1 MALMS
6 PNPALAL
13 PSTMWVVYRFLAGG
27 GVPSTD
33 VLVDSVCPPSVRAHG
48 PGRGEATHVRRSLGI
63 LMELGMAEADAEG
76 VRITGTPGKWDYHQ
90 FIANLRGRIIAPD
103 TPLQREGN
111 DDRPGAA
118 DLVRALAWLLTQP
131 TTDLLWWNGNVEAR
145 VTRDLFANDTRWNG
159 FQPWALA
166 LGFAEEATDPKGQS
180 GIVANPTRAVLDAI
194 KRPIRVKWTQRA
206 EMPAGEFV
214 ALLQQEIPVMPGG
227 ILADRSMLAESV
239 DGIGAALSFG
249 LLAAEAKKWIRM
261 EAKSDAA
268 SVIQVSSSEGTRSLR
283 LVSHVTV
290 LRKQHG

>member
-13 PSTMWVVYRFLAGG
+13 PSTMWVVYRFLAA
-27 GVPSTD
+27 GVVASPD
-33 VLVDSVCPPSVRAHG
+33 VVVDSVCPPSVRAGG
-48 PGRGEATHVRRSLGI
+48 PGRGEATHVRRALGI
-63 LMELGMAEADAEG
+63 LMELGMAEVDTEG
-76 VRITGTPGKWDYHQ
+76 VRITSAPGKLDYYD
-90 FIANLRGRIIAPD
+90 FVATLRGRVTAPD
-103 TPLQREGN
+103 TVLQREGN

-118 DLVRALAWLLTQP
+118 DLVRALAWLLTQS

-194 KRPIRVKWTQRA
+194 ERPRRVEWTRHA
-206 EMPAGEFV
+206 EIPAGEFV
-214 ALLQQEIPVMPGG
+214 ALLQEEIPVMPGG
-227 ILADRSMLAESV
+227 VLANRAMLAESV
-239 DGIGAALSFG
+239 EGIGSAVSFG
-249 LLAAEAKKWIRM
+249 LLAAEARKWIRM

-268 SVIQVSSSEGTRSLR
+268 SLVQVTSSEGARSLR
-283 LVSHVTV
+283 PVSHVTV